1 MMSAEDGAARRP
13 AGFLLPY
20 AEIFRIPRAWRFSV
34 AGIIGRM
41 PMAMAGLGIVL
52 LISASTGR
60 YGVAG
65 SVSAASALGM
75 AACAPQFARL
85 ADQYGQGRVLAP
97 VALGFAVSVLG

>member
-1 MMSAEDGAARRP
+1 MTSADDGVTRGVSR
-13 AGFLLPY
+13 FWLPY
-20 AEIFRIPRAWRFSV
+20 AEIFRIRHAWRFSV

-41 PMAMAGLGIVL
+41 PMSMAGLGIVL

-75 AACAPQFARL
+75 AACAPQIARL
-85 ADQYGQGRVLAP
+85 ADRYGQGRVLPP
-97 VALGFAVSVLG
+97 VVAGFTLSV